1 MSLLKN
7 KNAIITGGSRGIGKS
22 IGIYLAQAGCNL
34 AIVGRTKEEVNSTV
48 DFIKQFGVDVNGY
61 IGDQRDEPFV
71 KNTISQ
77 ISAQYNSVDILINNA
92 AVGMRYIQE
101 PEDRFIHNMETDDW
115 KNILDINLNGVFY
128 FTRETLKIMRKQKTG
143 KIIMLSSGLGRRAY
157 QQYGPYSASKF
168 AMEAIT
174 QIVAAENSDLGIYC
188 NSVAPGGLTNSS
200 EKFLG
205 SMKSEKLEKILPP
218 NICDDIVLFLSSD
231 ASGALTGQ
239 ALTATDWNKENDIS
253 VEDLRKRLS

>member
-22 IGIYLAQAGCNL
+22 IAIYLAKEGCNL
-34 AIVGRTKEEVNSTV
+34 AIIGRTKEEVNKSV

-61 IGDQRDEPFV
+61 TGDQRDEPFV
-71 KNTISQ
+71 KKTVTQ
-77 ISAQYNSVDILINNA
+77 ISSHYNSIDILINNA

-128 FTRETLKIMRKQKTG
+128 FTRETLKIMRKQKNG

-168 AMEAIT
+168 AMEAMT
-174 QIVAAENSDLGIYC
+174 QIVSAENRDLGIYC

-205 SMKSEKLEKILPP
+205 SMTSDKLEKILPS
-218 NICDDIVLFLSSD
+218 NICDDIALFLSSD
-231 ASGALTGQ
+231 ASGDLTGK
-239 ALTATDWNKENDIS
+239 ALTATNWNEENNIS
-253 VEDLRKRLS
+253 VNELRNRLS